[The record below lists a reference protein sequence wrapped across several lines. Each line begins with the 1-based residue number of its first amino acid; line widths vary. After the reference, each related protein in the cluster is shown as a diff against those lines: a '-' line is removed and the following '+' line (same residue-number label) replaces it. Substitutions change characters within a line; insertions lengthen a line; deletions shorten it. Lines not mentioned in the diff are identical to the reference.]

1 MKEPCPTPR
10 TPEDRCV
17 GKSPDLLTRLLQARR
32 GHLPALRILVLHD
45 GFRARKRAEQLLL
58 RIKKNLGGARRLT
71 CAFQRLGDRR
81 RREPREKR
89 LSVELVLLAVGCGAT
104 VAPDSLAQVTSLL
117 PSLGANRGAL
127 AFLSGTHV
135 PRQMDVAL
143 IERFLRG
150 QSRQA
155 RVDFFTGKMPGI
167 GCPGCRPPKH
177 PSAGRSAAER
187 FCVLHAPP
195 AGAPARAPKLS
206 EPPPWKDVPTPSTR
220 RPRADCQLR
229 RTAKR
234 RLRRKRTPRDGG

>member
-1 MKEPCPTPR
+1 MKEPCPTPAA
-10 TPEDRCV
+10 PDDRCV
-17 GKSPDLLTRLLQARR
+17 GKSPNLLTRLLQARR
-32 GHLPALRILVLHD
+32 RHPAALRILVLHD

-58 RIKKNLGGARRLT
+58 RIRKTVGDARRLT
-71 CAFQRLGDRR
+71 CAFQRLGDLR

-89 LSVELVLLAVGCGAT
+89 RSAELVLLAVGCGAT
-104 VAPDSLAQVTSLL
+104 LAPDSLAQVISLL

-167 GCPGCRPPKH
+167 GCPGCHPAKH

-187 FCVLHAPP
+187 FCLLHAPP
-195 AGAPARAPKLS
+195 AGGPARAPKLS
-206 EPPPWKDVPTPSTR
+206 EPPPWQDVKTPSAR
-220 RPRADCQLR
+220 QPRADCPLR

-234 RLRRKRTPRDGG
+234 RLRRKPTARDGG

>member
-1 MKEPCPTPR
+1 MKEPCPTPAA
-10 TPEDRCV
+10 PDDRCG

-32 GHLPALRILVLHD
+32 GHPPALRILVLHD

-58 RIKKNLGGARRLT
+58 RIRKTAGDARRLT
-71 CAFQRLGDRR
+71 CAFQRLGDLRCRAPRQKRR
-81 RREPREKR
+81 
-89 LSVELVLLAVGCGAT
+89 SAELVLLAVGCGAT
-104 VAPDSLAQVTSLL
+104 LAPDSLAQVISLL

-143 IERFLRG
+143 IERFLRS

-155 RVDFFTGKMPGI
+155 GVDFFIGKMPGI

-187 FCVLHAPP
+187 FCLLHAPP
-195 AGAPARAPKLS
+195 AGGRARTARLS
-206 EPPPWKDVPTPSTR
+206 QHPPSQDVKTPSAR
-220 RPRADCQLR
+220 QPRADCQLR
-229 RTAKR
+229 RTAKH
-234 RLRRKRTPRDGG
+234 RLPGKRTARDGG